1 MIEESE
7 KNVKLD
13 LLKIQES
20 QPVVNVVNR
29 LPSTRDQQVF
39 SEWEDDNYE
48 SAASSYED
56 ELLSYIQN
64 KEKVDENKN
73 LL

>member
-1 MIEESE
+1 MEESE

-20 QPVVNVVNR
+20 QPVENVVNR
-29 LPSTRDQQVF
+29 LPPTSDQQVF
-39 SEWEDDNYE
+39 SEWKDDNYE

-56 ELLSYIQN
+56 
-64 KEKVDENKN
+64 
-73 LL
+73 